1 MNAVAGCWQR
11 IAAAVLA
18 QLALAAPGGAACLTD
33 LQVAQRAAQYMNREV
48 APNPVA
54 LDAQDG
60 ACTRTKFNRFL
71 AQQLGAPVGYKA
83 GLTNPDV
90 QKRFNHDAPV
100 RGTLYAPML
109 LPNGAV
115 LDARFGARPLFE
127 ADLLVRVR
135 DTGIQRARTPQDV
148 LRHIDQVI
156 PFIELP
162 DLMVEAPTKLDGPA
176 LMAINVGARFGVMGT
191 PIAVT
196 ANAEFS
202 RALRDMQVVLK
213 SDGVETDR
221 GKGSDVLGH
230 PLNAVIWLAQDLA
243 REGLALRRG
252 DLVSLG
258 SFSRLLPPKPGLRVQ
273 AVYQGLPGSPVVDVS
288 FK

>member
-1 MNAVAGCWQR
+1 M
-11 IAAAVLA
+11 
-18 QLALAAPGGAACLTD
+18 
-33 LQVAQRAAQYMNREV
+33 
-48 APNPVA
+48 
-54 LDAQDG
+54 
-60 ACTRTKFNRFL
+60 
-71 AQQLGAPVGYKA
+71 
-83 GLTNPDV
+83 
-90 QKRFNHDAPV
+90 
-100 RGTLYAPML
+100 
-109 LPNGAV
+109 
-115 LDARFGARPLFE
+115 
-127 ADLLVRVR
+127 
-135 DTGIQRARTPQDV
+135 
-148 LRHIDQVI
+148 
-156 PFIELP
+156 
-162 DLMVEAPTKLDGPA
+162 
-176 LMAINVGARFGVMGT
+176 MAINVGARFGVLGT